1 MNCFLNRLFR
11 DATVDSGGPRRV
23 LETPTGA
30 SEPLTRKHRVVLH
43 TLRIR
48 ILLPT
53 LSRTRRSTPL
63 GTAPPGR
70 AGPRCRRSKHSRAG
84 TARCWWSTTIS
95 LIKED
100 DLTGDQRH
108 GRFLR
113 WVI

>member
-11 DATVDSGGPRRV
+11 DAAVDSGCSRRA

-70 AGPRCRRSKHSRAG
+70 AGPRCRRRSIRAG
-84 TARCWWSTTIS
+84 YRARWWSTTIS
-95 LIKED
+95 LVKED

-113 WVI
+113 WAI